1 MRGLAQAERSLA
13 APAAGED
20 RPLFVYLCYGR
31 SPAAERELRYSLE
44 TLRAQGGEAAIY
56 TDRPAVFADLDATRI
71 DAAALLRDALD
82 HPYRHRAK
90 PRALADALRRFG
102 RPCVLL
108 DLDSFIRPG
117 FLEAVEA
124 ALKQGAAMNQFVR
137 DVAYADYPGFETDLP
152 NLGRY
157 RLDRANAKMLNSGL
171 VAVTPA
177 HLPLIE
183 DACVLIDRL
192 WAGGLHR
199 HDIEQ
204 FAIAE
209 CLRLGGVNIALIDDV
224 FEHYCP
230 RWSRRFMR
238 RRLRRRA
245 AGQRV
250 AYSKTRVRLFKAYWN
265 GTLAVRKARSLW
277 RGLWRKT

>member
-1 MRGLAQAERSLA
+1 ML
-13 APAAGED
+13 
-20 RPLFVYLCYGR
+20 
-31 SPAAERELRYSLE
+31 
-44 TLRAQGGEAAIY
+44 I
-56 TDRPAVFADLDATRI
+56 
-71 DAAALLRDALD
+71 
-82 HPYRHRAK
+82 
-90 PRALADALRRFG
+90 
-102 RPCVLL
+102 

-117 FLEAVEA
+117 FPQAVEA

-137 DVAYADYPGFETDLP
+137 YIAYADFPGFETELP
-152 NLGRY
+152 YLGPY
-157 RLDRANAKMLNSGL
+157 LLDRANAKMLNSGL

-204 FAIAE
+204 FAIAD
-209 CLRLGGVNIALIDDV
+209 CLRLGGVKIALIDDV

-245 AGQRV
+245 PGEAI
-250 AYSKTRVRLFKAYWN
+250 AFSKTRVRLFKAYWN
-265 GTLAVRKARSLW
+265 AAFAMRKARALWRSLW
-277 RGLWRKT
+277 RKT